1 MARPL
6 LVENLIRI
14 WQTLV
19 EQKKRT
25 LKLQL
30 QHRAN
35 QRNGAIQQ
43 CDQFDRPTRTW
54 NWDGSKLL
62 NKTLFSITYPPRGIL
77 SIFWHAYSP
86 GMSSW
91 NPGPDQVS
99 PESSGEGA
107 VDSSNNTLHT
117 PGPSTAVGI
126 SGALF
131 EELFYEQYFS
141 GNSSIPDDAAR
152 LLRDSLLVNAML
164 ALVARFSSAPHLNQK
179 PNVDKGEEFAE
190 SAKDMYYYLRAAQK
204 NTLEFL
210 QVCTLLAFQ
219 LYLHGPTTEG
229 WMVIGTCT
237 RLANELGLHAI
248 DFESESDVFSPVS
261 LEWSKKE
268 GLRRVWWSVW
278 ELDTFSAAVACRP
291 HTIDRMTMQV
301 KLPVSDKNWF
311 ADMLVESSIINHD
324 PVHSWHT
331 LRDCPNQDERAWFL
345 LINYLLLTAHD
356 LGQQQNLQRKEIQEI
371 EKVISCYILILPP
384 QFNLLEDLNPSSFR
398 PNRVSNFNWIIV
410 TNIMLQG

>member
-1 MARPL
+1 MAPSSNA
-6 LVENLIRI
+6 VQVCEITKAGMGNLILMAARD
-14 WQTLV
+14 QTSDIV
-19 EQKKRT
+19 SAQKQGHHGHELEST
-25 LKLQL
+25 TTDDPNTEDNILPESSSTAMSDLGNVHALTQ
-30 QHRAN
+30 RASFDDQYLN
-35 QRNGAIQQ
+35 QINSIDPLINFELGRLETPKQNAVL
-43 CDQFDRPTRTW
+43 DNLSTPW
-54 NWDGSKLL
+54 NSE
-62 NKTLFSITYPPRGIL
+62 Y
-77 SIFWHAYSP
+77 FWHAYSP

-117 PGPSTAVGI
+117 PGPSTAAGI
-126 SGALF
+126 SGALV
-131 EELFYEQYFS
+131 EELFTCTAPLPKD
-141 GNSSIPDDAAR
+141 GW
-152 LLRDSLLVNAML
+152 
-164 ALVARFSSAPHLNQK
+164 SSA
-179 PNVDKGEEFAE
+179 
-190 SAKDMYYYLRAAQK
+190 
-204 NTLEFL
+204 
-210 QVCTLLAFQ
+210 LAPGSRMSWV
-219 LYLHGPTTEG
+219 YMSST
-229 WMVIGTCT
+229 
-237 RLANELGLHAI
+237 
-248 DFESESDVFSPVS
+248 SK
-261 LEWSKKE
+261 SKKE

-311 ADMLVESSIINHD
+311 ADMFVESSIINPD

-371 EKVISCYILILPP
+371 EKAISCYTLILPP